1 MLKVC
6 VIGGGPA
13 GLMAAYTARLEGHQV
28 ELFEKNKQ
36 LGKKLQLTG
45 HGRCNVT
52 NNCSKD
58 EFFKHVVH
66 NEKFLYSPFSQF
78 SNLDMIKF
86 LKSNGLPTIE
96 EDHGRMFPGSNSSQD
111 VVLLFVELL
120 RKNNVI
126 LHMDEACTDLLVED
140 DRVVGI
146 KTNRGSYSCDVVIVA
161 TGGKS
166 FVSTGSS
173 GDGYK
178 WAEALDIKVSN
189 LYPGLVSL
197 QTKEDFDLAGLS
209 LSNVGIQAKKDKK
222 VLYKECGDILFTHEG
237 LSGPGILVMSS
248 YVINKDPRRII
259 LDLIPNKSVDEV
271 DALLLERM
279 SSLSNKQLKHIL
291 EMMIPKRLVQYII
304 NQLNIDVNLK
314 VNETTKAQR
323 RSISELLKCLRFE
336 IVNFAGFE
344 QAMITVGGIKTNQIQ
359 PQTMETKK
367 IKGLKFA
374 GEVLDLD
381 AQTGGYNLQIAWTTG
396 YVAGSTLKEG
406 AN

>member
-6 VIGGGPA
+6 VIGGGPS
-13 GLMAAYTARLEGHQV
+13 GLMAAYTASLEGHQV

-66 NEKFLYSPFSQF
+66 NEKFLYSSFSQF

-111 VVLLFVELL
+111 VVLLFVDLL

-126 LHMDEACTDLLVED
+126 LHMNEACTNVVVEE

-146 KTNRGSYSCDVVIVA
+146 KTDKGTYSFDVVIVA

-178 WAEALDIKVSN
+178 WAQNLDIKVSD
-189 LYPGLVSL
+189 LYPGLVAL
-197 QTKEDFDLAGLS
+197 RTKEDFDLAGLS
-209 LSNVGIQAKKDKK
+209 LSNVGIQIKKGKK

-237 LSGPGILVMSS
+237 LSGPAILAMSS
-248 YVINKDPRRII
+248 YVINSKPERII
-259 LDLIPNKSVDEV
+259 LDLICDKS
-271 DALLLERM
+271 
-279 SSLSNKQLKHIL
+279 
-291 EMMIPKRLVQYII
+291 
-304 NQLNIDVNLK
+304 ID
-314 VNETTKAQR
+314 
-323 RSISELLKCLRFE
+323 
-336 IVNFAGFE
+336 
-344 QAMITVGGIKTNQIQ
+344 
-359 PQTMETKK
+359 
-367 IKGLKFA
+367 
-374 GEVLDLD
+374 
-381 AQTGGYNLQIAWTTG
+381 
-396 YVAGSTLKEG
+396 
-406 AN
+406 